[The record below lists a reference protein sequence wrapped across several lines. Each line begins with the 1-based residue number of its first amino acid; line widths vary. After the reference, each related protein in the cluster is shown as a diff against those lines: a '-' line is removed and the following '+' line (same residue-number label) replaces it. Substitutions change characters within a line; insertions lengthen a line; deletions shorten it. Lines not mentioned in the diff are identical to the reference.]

1 VTPAN
6 PSGLRLPNPSGHL
19 DDEYLQEDL
28 PVVSFAES
36 PADMANVRWHRVA
49 HPPAGSPMRTST
61 SSSLALTTSSR
72 WNGSPTKV

>member
-1 VTPAN
+1 MFTAERPANGRKVTPAN

-36 PADMANVRWHRVA
+36 PADMANVR
-49 HPPAGSPMRTST
+49 
-61 SSSLALTTSSR
+61 
-72 WNGSPTKV
+72 